1 MLKWVGL
8 GDGINFSPLER
19 RLVADLVS
27 GVSDKLMTLL
37 SISWL

>member
-8 GDGINFSPLER
+8 GDGMNLSPLER
-19 RLVADLVS
+19 RLVVDLVR
-27 GVSDKLMTLL
+27 GVSDKLIILL